1 MEHFFTRIVLFL
13 KDVLNDI
20 LNNKESRNL
29 AIRIL
34 LIVGFIVF
42 IANLCS
48 SPSSPPSSPTHSY
61 TDSRIDAYTTS
72 KRIIEK
78 VLKAPSTATFQ
89 SYDKSMISVSGDTY
103 TVNGYVD
110 AQNSFGAMLRSYY
123 TVRLK
128 GSAYN
133 WTIESVV
140 FDSEKIR

>member
-1 MEHFFTRIVLFL
+1 MGFGKTLGNGCLFIVLSAIGLFIFL
-13 KDVLNDI
+13 LVI
-20 LNNKESRNL
+20 TT
-29 AIRIL
+29 
-34 LIVGFIVF
+34 
-42 IANLCS
+42 S
-48 SPSSPPSSPTHSY
+48 SSGSYSS
-61 TDSRIDAYTTS
+61 DSEIDSYTTS

-78 VLKAPSTATFQ
+78 VLKAPSTAEFQ

-123 TVRLK
+123 TVKLK

-140 FDSEKIR
+140 FDGEKIR

>member
-1 MEHFFTRIVLFL
+1 MVTKVFLFL
-13 KDVLNDI
+13 KDVLKDI
-20 LNNKESRNL
+20 MENKESRKL
-29 AIRIL
+29 VIRIL
-34 LIVGFIVF
+34 LIIGSIIL
-42 IANLCS
+42 IAHLCS
-48 SPSSPPSSPTHSY
+48 SPSPSPLSY
-61 TDSRIDAYTTS
+61 TTDSEIDAYTTS
-72 KRIIEK
+72 KRTIEK

-89 SYDKSMISVSGDTY
+89 SYNKSMVSVSGDTY

-140 FDSEKIR
+140 FGGEKIK